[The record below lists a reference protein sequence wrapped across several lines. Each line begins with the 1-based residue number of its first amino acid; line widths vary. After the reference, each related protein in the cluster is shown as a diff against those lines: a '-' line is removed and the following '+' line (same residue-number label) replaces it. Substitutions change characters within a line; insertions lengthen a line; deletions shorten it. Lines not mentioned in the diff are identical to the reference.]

1 MNNLILSVFLFLAV
15 VCPMQAQ
22 RVMLPVGEQAVTE
35 YVWRTAGT
43 EGRASVALEVA
54 TENRSVGAV
63 PAVVSSVSDVQNSLS
78 GMQFRPGNPDQ
89 EYFVQVDTYVGGG
102 TNVGSRL
109 IFKSQPFK
117 LVDGKIPISSVVFPS
132 ETDIACKP
140 SVGIY
145 GSTVAVWAP
154 DVRWVEYGYTFPDL
168 DLTPQITRNGWAT
181 NCWASELFGNG
192 YIYIDGWVLSG
203 NRLKWIQAVDGPD
216 AGEYVTIWYDE
227 DRAVGDRWDIGTG
240 QWTAVGYSPAPKMA
254 LRFDKD
260 GNILVGA
267 TGGTPGTT
275 YAIGVSASLGGSE
288 TVIGTSTAGYDGAI
302 AVYTPF
308 DRTASA
314 RFFTIRPSRA
324 GDPSPQP
331 TAVPLGASFP

>member
-1 MNNLILSVFLFLAV
+1 MKNLLLSVFLSLVV

-22 RVMLPVGEQAVTE
+22 RVNLPIGEEAVTH

-43 EGRASVALEVA
+43 EGKASVAVA
-54 TENRSVGAV
+54 GVENLYVGGGA
-63 PAVVSSVSDVQNSLS
+63 PAIISSVADVQAVLPQIQLRTGEPN
-78 GMQFRPGNPDQ
+78 QD
-89 EYFVQVDTYVGGG
+89 YFVQVDTYVGQG

-109 IFKSQPFK
+109 IFKSQPFR

-140 SVGIY
+140 SVGIF
-145 GSTVAVWAP
+145 GSTIAVWAP

-192 YIYIDGWVLSG
+192 WVYIDGWVLSG

-227 DRAVGDRWDIGTG
+227 DRTVGDRWDIGSGVSTPI
-240 QWTAVGYSPAPKMA
+240 GYSPSPKMA

-267 TGGTPGTT
+267 IGGTPGTT
-275 YAIGVSASLGGSE
+275 YAFGVSASLGGSE
-288 TVIGTSTAGYDGAI
+288 TVLGTSTAGYDGAV
-302 AVYTPF
+302 AVYTQF

-324 GDPSPQP
+324 GDPSPQA